1 MGNRVRENKRKKKKA
16 ARLVLIIV
24 AVLVVALASGFAAG
38 YVYLNNFSKKSNEK
52 ENVNLTKV
60 KKDGIVNIL
69 IMGTDAGTA
78 GAKDSSDPKRTDTIM
93 LLHYNP
99 KTKKATLVSIPR
111 DTMVQLR
118 GKNDKINA
126 ANFYGGVN
134 MAVDTVQNLL
144 GIKINYYVKIDLKGF
159 IKLIDILGG
168 VEMKIEHRMDYDDN
182 TQNLHIHF
190 TKGQT
195 VLLNGQKAMEFFRW
209 RENNDGTGLANGDL
223 DRINIQHTFIQKVI
237 DKIKSPAIIPKIPS
251 ILTAIPENVDTN
263 MAAQDILEYGYIFAK
278 MDSSNINITT
288 LKGQG
293 KYIGSVSYFI
303 WDKDGDTEL
312 LSAIRENSDSGD
324 FTNVDRSSLKIQ
336 VLNGTGKTGL
346 ASQYAENLKQ
356 FGYANIV
363 TGNTKKTSKSRV
375 TVYALSQA
383 DYKEIKSD
391 FSISNISDV
400 TTEKG
405 KYDVVIVLGDDYN
418 K

>member
-1 MGNRVRENKRKKKKA
+1 MGNRVREKKRKKKKA

-24 AVLVVALASGFAAG
+24 AVLVVTLVSGFAAG
-38 YVYLNNFSKKSNEK
+38 YVYLANFSKKSNKK

-99 KTKKATLVSIPR
+99 KTKNATLVSIPR

-144 GIKINYYVKIDLKGF
+144 GIKINYYVKIDLQGF

-223 DRINIQHTFIQKVI
+223 DRIKIQHTFIQKVI

-251 ILTAIPENVDTN
+251 ILSAIPENVDTN
-263 MAAQDILEYGYIFAK
+263 MTAQDILEYGYIFAK

-293 KYIGSVSYFI
+293 KYIGGISYFI

-312 LSAIRENSDSGD
+312 LSTISENSDSGD
-324 FTNVDRSSLKIQ
+324 FTNVDRSSLKVQ

-356 FGYANIV
+356 FGYTNIV

-375 TVYALSQA
+375 TVYALSQS